1 MAMLNNQ
8 MVLLT
13 MSENP
18 NNDHLLPLELGMC
31 NMGYLRWFLILF
43 HIEISKNGIYCKYM

>member
-18 NNDHLLPLELGMC
+18 SNDHLLPLELGMC
-31 NMGYLRWFLILF
+31 NMGYPPLIFDQVPHWNLQ
-43 HIEISKNGIYCKYM
+43 KWDLL